1 MPAKSKSTPVVT
13 EEAAEAPTLP
23 EEPAYLVDFKK
34 VVEGKKRAAIFTHP
48 APDPDAIG
56 AMMGMQWLL
65 EKHCGMETDL
75 FCGGEVSHPQNK
87 TMVNLLDPG
96 LRDVKDLDASEY
108 DLTIL
113 VDTVPSYA
121 ATGDHKIE
129 FDIVIDHHPE
139 TNGFKALYINLQAG
153 SAAATVY
160 HLIDVLGYS
169 FDRTIDLDARVAT
182 AIIVGVYTDTENML
196 SEDSTNYERDAF
208 GGTLIARDVES
219 LKRIVH
225 YERPKLWVRLEA
237 EATTKLISGEATID
251 DGVAVVGLGLIPE
264 KHRDVIADVAQ
275 KLISWE
281 DVHTSVVFAIVG
293 NESMQGSVRSNN
305 STTIV
310 PDVCKGLG
318 GKHGNGGG
326 KRGKG
331 AYSYNLA
338 GGGID
343 EEDDGE
349 TRDATWQLYQKKETA
364 RVRRILAK

>member
-1 MPAKSKSTPVVT
+1 MAKSKATPAVM
-13 EEAAEAPTLP
+13 EEAAESPIS
-23 EEPAYLVDFKK
+23 EEPTYLASFKK
-34 VVEGKKRAAIFTHP
+34 VVENKKKAAIFTHP

-65 EKHCGMETDL
+65 EKHCGIEADL

-87 TMVNLLDPG
+87 TMVNLLDPS
-96 LRDVKDLDASEY
+96 LKDVRSYNPSEY
-108 DLTIL
+108 DLTVL

-121 ATGDHKIE
+121 ATGEHEFD

-160 HLIDVLGYS
+160 HIISELGYA
-169 FDRTIDLDARVAT
+169 FDSTIDLDTRVAT

-208 GGTLIARDVES
+208 GGTLGAREVES

-225 YERPKLWVRLEA
+225 YERPKLWVKLEA
-237 EATTKLISGEATID
+237 EATTKLVNGEATID

-275 KLISWE
+275 KLVTWE
-281 DVHTSVVFAIVG
+281 DVTTAIVFAIVG
-293 NESMQGSVRSNN
+293 NEMLQGSIRSINA
-305 STTIV
+305 SFIV
-310 PDVCKGLG
+310 PDVCRQLG

-343 EEDDGE
+343 EEDDADTREE
-349 TRDATWQLYQKKETA
+349 TWKLYEKKETK
-364 RVRRILAK
+364 RVKRILAK

>member
-1 MPAKSKSTPVVT
+1 MAKSRTTPVAVG
-13 EEAAEAPTLP
+13 EEAAKPP
-23 EEPAYLVDFKK
+23 GPSEEPAYFASFKK
-34 VVEGKKRAAIFTHP
+34 LIEGKKKAAIFTHP

-65 EKHCGMETDL
+65 DKHCAIETDL
-75 FCGGEVSHPQNK
+75 FCGGEISHPQNK

-96 LRDVKDLDASEY
+96 MKSVVDFTPEDY

-121 ATGDHKIE
+121 AVNNKK
-129 FDIVIDHHPE
+129 FDFDVVIDHHPE
-139 TNGFKALYINLQAG
+139 TNGFKALYINLKAG

-160 HLIDVLGYS
+160 HLIHDLGYE
-169 FDRTIDLDARVAT
+169 FDRTVDADTRVAT

-196 SEDSTNYERDAF
+196 SEDSTNFERDAF
-208 GGTLIARDVES
+208 GGTLEARDVES

-225 YERPKLWVRLEA
+225 YERPKLWVKLEA
-237 EATTKLISGEATID
+237 EATMKLIGGEATID

-281 DVHTSVVFAIVG
+281 DIHTSVVFAIVG

-310 PDVCKGLG
+310 PDVCKRLG
-318 GKHGNGGG
+318 ASMAMVAAKEARGPILTTLPVVELMKRTMKRLKRPLGNSTRR
-326 KRGKG
+326 KRLPG
-331 AYSYNLA
+331 
-338 GGGID
+338 
-343 EEDDGE
+343 
-349 TRDATWQLYQKKETA
+349 
-364 RVRRILAK
+364 